1 MENVK
6 ELLKKEQQAKDILAN
21 IGREKEELAINKLAE
36 LKEILAALDCSHLLE
51 AKTIERIV
59 EKAIIKK
66 GKVVEVVKEN
76 NPVNI
81 TINKGKIVQGPVQ
94 VVQDMTEIEK
104 HLDTITEQGKEIEKL
119 KKTIATMQ
127 RNAAVKEE
135 QGSDNLNI
143 LRQAITSKDKYIVEL
158 ESKLADKAYQAA
170 NDGYVVDGAEVS
182 LAVVN
187 ELSDEIERLR
197 EKLAE
202 KEAAEIT
209 ETTNVFNEEDYMAF
223 LASQEESIMSEINAY
238 EQIIEEPKKE
248 IVEVKEEN
256 KDTDK
261 PQFVTVS
268 NAKVGKNPN
277 AKLYQTEKCYL
288 IASPTTDE
296 ITWLS
301 NEELSDAYKIAVEN
315 MLVAEHK
322 FLTNR
327 TKLSPVKINR
337 NNGYMARS
345 SAMKGITEFSM
356 EDVLVGY
363 VKIDNK
369 FYLYSYCPKY
379 ARPNVDSLEAII
391 AKQNKTMPN
400 MSIVTKVTAVVID
413 MYKEYKALIDA
424 TKKEAERVAEEN
436 AKSFNEKQEARKAQR
451 EDDEALIAAAG
462 LLDKVKKDKK
472 KVVSTA
478 SFSSSSM
485 LDDIEAELF

>member
-1 MENVK
+1 MKNVN

-21 IGREKEELAINKLAE
+21 IGREKEELAINKLTE

-51 AKTIERIV
+51 AETMERIV

-81 TINKGKIVQGPVQ
+81 IINKGKIVQGPVQ

-104 HLDTITEQGKEIEKL
+104 HLNTIAEQGK
-119 KKTIATMQ
+119 
-127 RNAAVKEE
+127 
-135 QGSDNLNI
+135 
-143 LRQAITSKDKYIVEL
+143 
-158 ESKLADKAYQAA
+158 
-170 NDGYVVDGAEVS
+170 
-182 LAVVN
+182 
-187 ELSDEIERLR
+187 EIERLR

-202 KEAAEIT
+202 KEAAKIT
-209 ETTNVFNEEDYMAF
+209 ETTNVFNEDDYMEF
-223 LASQEESIMSEINAY
+223 LASQEESIMSELKHY
-238 EQIIEEPKKE
+238 EQQQPIVKEQVKK
-248 IVEVKEEN
+248 EVKEEKKTEKGEKKN
-256 KDTDK
+256 IDA
-261 PQFVTVS
+261 PQFVEVS
-268 NAKVGKNPN
+268 NSKVGKNPN

-315 MLVAEHK
+315 MLVTEHK

-436 AKSFNEKQEARKAQR
+436 AKSFNEKQETRRAQR
-451 EDDEALIAAAG
+451 EADEALIAAAG
-462 LLDKVKKDKK
+462 LLDKVKKDEK

>member
-1 MENVK
+1 MKNVNA
-6 ELLKKEQQAKDILAN
+6 LLKKEQQAKDILAN
-21 IGREKEELAINKLAE
+21 IGREKEELAINKLTE

-51 AKTIERIV
+51 AETIERIV

-104 HLDTITEQGKEIEKL
+104 HLNTIAEQGK
-119 KKTIATMQ
+119 
-127 RNAAVKEE
+127 
-135 QGSDNLNI
+135 
-143 LRQAITSKDKYIVEL
+143 
-158 ESKLADKAYQAA
+158 
-170 NDGYVVDGAEVS
+170 
-182 LAVVN
+182 
-187 ELSDEIERLR
+187 EIERLR

-202 KEAAEIT
+202 KEAAKIT
-209 ETTNVFNEEDYMAF
+209 ETTNVFNEDDYMEF
-223 LASQEESIMSEINAY
+223 LASQEESIMSELKHY
-238 EQIIEEPKKE
+238 EQQQPIVKEQVKK
-248 IVEVKEEN
+248 EVKEEKKTEKGEKKN
-256 KDTDK
+256 IDA
-261 PQFVTVS
+261 PQFVEVS
-268 NAKVGKNPN
+268 NSKVGKNPN

-315 MLVAEHK
+315 MLVTEHK

-436 AKSFNEKQEARKAQR
+436 AKSFNEKQETRRAQR
-451 EDDEALIAAAG
+451 EADEALIAAAG
-462 LLDKVKKDKK
+462 LLDKVKKDEK

>member
-1 MENVK
+1 MKNVNA
-6 ELLKKEQQAKDILAN
+6 LLKKEQQAKDILAN
-21 IGREKEELAINKLAE
+21 IGREKEDLAINKLTE

-51 AKTIERIV
+51 AETIERIV
-59 EKAIIKK
+59 EKTIIKK

-104 HLDTITEQGKEIEKL
+104 HLNTIAEQGK
-119 KKTIATMQ
+119 
-127 RNAAVKEE
+127 
-135 QGSDNLNI
+135 
-143 LRQAITSKDKYIVEL
+143 
-158 ESKLADKAYQAA
+158 
-170 NDGYVVDGAEVS
+170 
-182 LAVVN
+182 
-187 ELSDEIERLR
+187 EIERLR

-202 KEAAEIT
+202 KEAAKIT
-209 ETTNVFNEEDYMAF
+209 ETTNVFNEDDYMEF
-223 LASQEESIMSEINAY
+223 LASQEESIMSELKHY
-238 EQIIEEPKKE
+238 EQQQPIVKEQVKK
-248 IVEVKEEN
+248 EVKEEKKTEKEEKKN
-256 KDTDK
+256 IDA
-261 PQFVTVS
+261 PQFVKVS
-268 NAKVGKNPN
+268 NSKVGKNPN

-301 NEELSDAYKIAVEN
+301 HEKLSDEYKIAVEN
-315 MLVAEHK
+315 VLVNEHK

-327 TKLSPVKINR
+327 TKLSPIKINR
-337 NNGYMARS
+337 DNAYMARS
-345 SAMKGITEFSM
+345 SAIKGVTEFSM

-363 VKIDNK
+363 VKLNGK
-369 FYLYSYCPKY
+369 FYLYSYSPKF
-379 ARPNVDSLEAII
+379 ARPSVDSLDAII
-391 AKQNKTMPN
+391 AKKSKTMPS
-400 MSIVTKVTAVVID
+400 MSIVTKVTAEVID
-413 MYKEYKALIDA
+413 MYKEYKALLDVN
-424 TKKEAERVAEEN
+424 KKEADKKAEES
-436 AKSFNEKQEARKAQR
+436 AKLFNEKVEARKAQR

>member
-1 MENVK
+1 MKNVN

-104 HLDTITEQGKEIEKL
+104 HLDTIAEQKKEIEKL

-127 RNAAVKEE
+127 RNAAKKEISNPSE
-135 QGSDNLNI
+135 
-143 LRQAITSKDKYIVEL
+143 
-158 ESKLADKAYQAA
+158 
-170 NDGYVVDGAEVS
+170 
-182 LAVVN
+182 
-187 ELSDEIERLR
+187 
-197 EKLAE
+197 
-202 KEAAEIT
+202 
-209 ETTNVFNEEDYMAF
+209 EEDYMAF

-238 EQIIEEPKKE
+238 EQIIEEPKEK

-301 NEELSDAYKIAVEN
+301 HEKLSDEYKIAIEN
-315 MLVAEHK
+315 VLVNEHK

-327 TKLSPVKINR
+327 TKLSPIKINR
-337 NNGYMARS
+337 DNGYMARS

-413 MYKEYKALIDA
+413 MYKEYKALIDT

-436 AKSFNEKQEARKAQR
+436 AKSFNEKQEARRAQR
-451 EDDEALIAAAG
+451 EADEALIAAAG
-462 LLDKVKKDKK
+462 LLDKVKKDEK

>member
-21 IGREKEELAINKLAE
+21 IGREKEELAINKLTE

-51 AKTIERIV
+51 AETIERIV

-104 HLDTITEQGKEIEKL
+104 HLNTIAEQGK
-119 KKTIATMQ
+119 
-127 RNAAVKEE
+127 
-135 QGSDNLNI
+135 
-143 LRQAITSKDKYIVEL
+143 
-158 ESKLADKAYQAA
+158 
-170 NDGYVVDGAEVS
+170 
-182 LAVVN
+182 
-187 ELSDEIERLR
+187 EIERLR

-202 KEAAEIT
+202 KEAAKIT
-209 ETTNVFNEEDYMAF
+209 ETTNVFNEDDYMEF
-223 LASQEESIMSEINAY
+223 LASQEESIMSELKHY
-238 EQIIEEPKKE
+238 EQQQPIVKEQVKK
-248 IVEVKEEN
+248 EVKEEKKTEKGEKKN
-256 KDTDK
+256 IDA
-261 PQFVTVS
+261 PQFVEVS
-268 NAKVGKNPN
+268 NSKVGKNPN

-315 MLVAEHK
+315 MLVTEHK

-436 AKSFNEKQEARKAQR
+436 AKSFNEKQETRRAQR
-451 EDDEALIAAAG
+451 EADEALIAAAG
-462 LLDKVKKDKK
+462 LLDKVKKDEK

>member
-21 IGREKEELAINKLAE
+21 IGREKEELAINKLTE

-51 AKTIERIV
+51 AETIERIV

-66 GKVVEVVKEN
+66 GKVVEVAKEN

-104 HLDTITEQGKEIEKL
+104 HLNTIAEQGK
-119 KKTIATMQ
+119 
-127 RNAAVKEE
+127 
-135 QGSDNLNI
+135 
-143 LRQAITSKDKYIVEL
+143 
-158 ESKLADKAYQAA
+158 
-170 NDGYVVDGAEVS
+170 
-182 LAVVN
+182 
-187 ELSDEIERLR
+187 EIERLR

-202 KEAAEIT
+202 KEAAKIT
-209 ETTNVFNEEDYMAF
+209 ETTNVFNEDDYMEF
-223 LASQEESIMSEINAY
+223 LASQEESIMSELKHY
-238 EQIIEEPKKE
+238 EQQQPIVKEQVKK
-248 IVEVKEEN
+248 EVKEEKKTEKGEKKN
-256 KDTDK
+256 IDA

-413 MYKEYKALIDA
+413 MYKEYKALVDA
-424 TKKEAERVAEEN
+424 AKKETERVAEEN
-436 AKSFNEKQEARKAQR
+436 AKSFNEKQEARRAQR
-451 EDDEALIAAAG
+451 ENDEALIAAAG
-462 LLDKVKKDKK
+462 LLDKVKKNKK
-472 KVVSTA
+472 KVVPTA

-485 LDDIEAELF
+485 LDDIEAKLF

>member
-21 IGREKEELAINKLAE
+21 IGREKEELAINKLTE

-51 AKTIERIV
+51 AETIERIV

-66 GKVVEVVKEN
+66 GKVVEVAKEN

-104 HLDTITEQGKEIEKL
+104 HLNTIAEQGK
-119 KKTIATMQ
+119 
-127 RNAAVKEE
+127 
-135 QGSDNLNI
+135 
-143 LRQAITSKDKYIVEL
+143 
-158 ESKLADKAYQAA
+158 
-170 NDGYVVDGAEVS
+170 
-182 LAVVN
+182 
-187 ELSDEIERLR
+187 EIERLR

-202 KEAAEIT
+202 KEAAKIT
-209 ETTNVFNEEDYMAF
+209 ETTNVFNEDDYMEF
-223 LASQEESIMSEINAY
+223 LASQEESIMSELKHY
-238 EQIIEEPKKE
+238 EQQQPIVKEQVKK
-248 IVEVKEEN
+248 EVKEEKKTEKGEKKN
-256 KDTDK
+256 IDA
-261 PQFVTVS
+261 PQFVEVS
-268 NAKVGKNPN
+268 NSKVGKNPN

-301 NEELSDAYKIAVEN
+301 HEKLSDEYKIAVEN
-315 MLVAEHK
+315 VLVNEHK

-327 TKLSPVKINR
+327 TKLSPIKINR
-337 NNGYMARS
+337 DNGYMARS

-413 MYKEYKALIDA
+413 MYKEYKALVDA
-424 TKKEAERVAEEN
+424 AKKETERVAEEN
-436 AKSFNEKQEARKAQR
+436 AKSFNEKQEARRAQR

-462 LLDKVKKDKK
+462 LLDKVKKNKK
-472 KVVSTA
+472 KVVPTA

-485 LDDIEAELF
+485 LDDIEAKLF

>member
-1 MENVK
+1 MKNVN

-21 IGREKEELAINKLAE
+21 IGREKEELAINKLTE

-51 AKTIERIV
+51 AETIERIV

-104 HLDTITEQGKEIEKL
+104 HLDTIAEQKKEIEKL

-127 RNAAVKEE
+127 RNAAKKEISNPSE
-135 QGSDNLNI
+135 
-143 LRQAITSKDKYIVEL
+143 
-158 ESKLADKAYQAA
+158 
-170 NDGYVVDGAEVS
+170 
-182 LAVVN
+182 
-187 ELSDEIERLR
+187 
-197 EKLAE
+197 
-202 KEAAEIT
+202 
-209 ETTNVFNEEDYMAF
+209 EEDYMAF

-238 EQIIEEPKKE
+238 EQIIEEPKEE

-301 NEELSDAYKIAVEN
+301 HEKLSDEYKIAVEN
-315 MLVAEHK
+315 VLVNEHK

-327 TKLSPVKINR
+327 TKLSPIKINR
-337 NNGYMARS
+337 DNAYMARS
-345 SAMKGITEFSM
+345 SAIKGVTEFSM

-363 VKIDNK
+363 VKLNGK
-369 FYLYSYCPKY
+369 FYLYSYSPKF
-379 ARPNVDSLEAII
+379 ARPSVDSLDAII
-391 AKQNKTMPN
+391 AKKSKTMPS
-400 MSIVTKVTAVVID
+400 MSIVTKVTAEVID
-413 MYKEYKALIDA
+413 MYKEYKALLDVN
-424 TKKEAERVAEEN
+424 KKEADKKAEES
-436 AKSFNEKQEARKAQR
+436 AKLFNEKVEARKAQR

-462 LLDKVKKDKK
+462 LLDKVKKDEK

>member
-1 MENVK
+1 MKNVNA
-6 ELLKKEQQAKDILAN
+6 LLKKEQQAKDILAN
-21 IGREKEELAINKLAE
+21 IGREKEDLAIKKLTE
-36 LKEILAALDCSHLLE
+36 LKEILAALDCSYLLE
-51 AKTIERIV
+51 TNTIEKVVEKEIEKIV
-59 EKAIIKK
+59 EKI
-66 GKVVEVVKEN
+66 VEVQV
-76 NPVNI
+76 P
-81 TINKGKIVQGPVQ
+81 GPIQ
-94 VVQDMTEIEK
+94 VVQDMTEIEQ
-104 HLDTITEQGKEIEKL
+104 HLDTIAAQKREIEEL
-119 KKTIATMQ
+119 KKTIAELQ
-127 RNAAVKEE
+127 AVKA
-135 QGSDNLNI
+135 Q
-143 LRQAITSKDKYIVEL
+143 
-158 ESKLADKAYQAA
+158 
-170 NDGYVVDGAEVS
+170 EV
-182 LAVVN
+182 
-187 ELSDEIERLR
+187 I
-197 EKLAE
+197 
-202 KEAAEIT
+202 
-209 ETTNVFNEEDYMAF
+209 ETTNTSDEDDYMAY
-223 LASQEESIMSEINAY
+223 LASQEESIMSELKHY
-238 EQIIEEPKKE
+238 EQQEPVVKEPVKK
-248 IVEVKEEN
+248 EVKEE
-256 KDTDK
+256 KKTDK
-261 PQFVTVS
+261 EEKKNIDAPQFVKVS
-268 NAKVGKNPN
+268 NSKVGKNPN

-462 LLDKVKKDKK
+462 LLDKVKNDKK

>member
-1 MENVK
+1 MKNVN

-21 IGREKEELAINKLAE
+21 IGREKEELAINKLTE

-51 AKTIERIV
+51 AETIERIV

-104 HLDTITEQGKEIEKL
+104 HLNTIAEQGK
-119 KKTIATMQ
+119 
-127 RNAAVKEE
+127 
-135 QGSDNLNI
+135 
-143 LRQAITSKDKYIVEL
+143 
-158 ESKLADKAYQAA
+158 
-170 NDGYVVDGAEVS
+170 
-182 LAVVN
+182 
-187 ELSDEIERLR
+187 EIERLR

-202 KEAAEIT
+202 KEAAKIT
-209 ETTNVFNEEDYMAF
+209 ETTNVFNEDDYMEF
-223 LASQEESIMSEINAY
+223 LASQEESIMSELKHY
-238 EQIIEEPKKE
+238 EQQQPIVKEQVKK
-248 IVEVKEEN
+248 EVKEEKKTEKGEKKN
-256 KDTDK
+256 IDA
-261 PQFVTVS
+261 PQFVEVS
-268 NAKVGKNPN
+268 NSKVGKNPN

-436 AKSFNEKQEARKAQR
+436 AKSFNEKQETRRAQR
-451 EDDEALIAAAG
+451 EADEALIAAAG
-462 LLDKVKKDKK
+462 LLDKVKKDEK

-485 LDDIEAELF
+485 LDDIEAKLF

>member
-1 MENVK
+1 MKNVN

-51 AKTIERIV
+51 AKTIERIL

-104 HLDTITEQGKEIEKL
+104 HLDTIAEQKKEIEKL

-127 RNAAVKEE
+127 RNAAKKEISNPSE
-135 QGSDNLNI
+135 
-143 LRQAITSKDKYIVEL
+143 
-158 ESKLADKAYQAA
+158 
-170 NDGYVVDGAEVS
+170 
-182 LAVVN
+182 
-187 ELSDEIERLR
+187 
-197 EKLAE
+197 
-202 KEAAEIT
+202 
-209 ETTNVFNEEDYMAF
+209 EEDYMEF
-223 LASQEESIMSEINAY
+223 LASQEESIMLELKHY
-238 EQIIEEPKKE
+238 EQQQPIVKEQVKK
-248 IVEVKEEN
+248 EVKEEKKTEKGEKKN
-256 KDTDK
+256 IDA
-261 PQFVTVS
+261 PQFVEVS
-268 NAKVGKNPN
+268 NSKVGKNPN

-301 NEELSDAYKIAVEN
+301 NEELSDEYKIAVEN
-315 MLVAEHK
+315 VLVNEHK

-327 TKLSPVKINR
+327 TKLSPIKINR
-337 NNGYMARS
+337 DNAYMARS

-363 VKIDNK
+363 VKLNGK

-379 ARPNVDSLEAII
+379 ARPSVDSLEAII
-391 AKQNKTMPN
+391 AKKSKTMPE
-400 MSIVTKVTAVVID
+400 MSIVTKVTAEVID
-413 MYKEYKALIDA
+413 MYKEYKALLDA
-424 TKKEAERVAEEN
+424 NKKEADKKAEES
-436 AKSFNEKQEARKAQR
+436 AKSFNEKVEARRAQR
-451 EDDEALIAAAG
+451 ETDEALIAKAG
-462 LLDKVKKDKK
+462 LLNKVKKNKK
-472 KVVSTA
+472 NLIPSPVDVLT
-478 SFSSSSM
+478 SSV
-485 LDDIEAELF
+485 LDDVEDELF

>member
-1 MENVK
+1 MKNVN

-21 IGREKEELAINKLAE
+21 IGREKEELAINKLTE

-51 AKTIERIV
+51 AETIERIV

-104 HLDTITEQGKEIEKL
+104 HLDTIAEQKKEIEKL

-127 RNAAVKEE
+127 RNAAKKEISNPSE
-135 QGSDNLNI
+135 
-143 LRQAITSKDKYIVEL
+143 
-158 ESKLADKAYQAA
+158 
-170 NDGYVVDGAEVS
+170 
-182 LAVVN
+182 
-187 ELSDEIERLR
+187 
-197 EKLAE
+197 
-202 KEAAEIT
+202 
-209 ETTNVFNEEDYMAF
+209 EEDYMAF

-238 EQIIEEPKKE
+238 EQIIEEPKEE

-315 MLVAEHK
+315 MLVTEHK

-413 MYKEYKALIDA
+413 MYKEYKALIDT

-436 AKSFNEKQEARKAQR
+436 AKSFNEKQETRRAQR
-451 EDDEALIAAAG
+451 EADEALIAAAG
-462 LLDKVKKDKK
+462 LLDKVKKDEK

>member
-21 IGREKEELAINKLAE
+21 IGREKEELAINKLTE

-51 AKTIERIV
+51 AETIERIV

-66 GKVVEVVKEN
+66 GKVVEVAKEN

-104 HLDTITEQGKEIEKL
+104 HLNTIAEQGK
-119 KKTIATMQ
+119 
-127 RNAAVKEE
+127 
-135 QGSDNLNI
+135 
-143 LRQAITSKDKYIVEL
+143 
-158 ESKLADKAYQAA
+158 
-170 NDGYVVDGAEVS
+170 
-182 LAVVN
+182 
-187 ELSDEIERLR
+187 EIERLR

-202 KEAAEIT
+202 KEAAKIT
-209 ETTNVFNEEDYMAF
+209 ETTNVFNEDDYMEF
-223 LASQEESIMSEINAY
+223 LASQEESIMSELKHY
-238 EQIIEEPKKE
+238 EQQQPVVKEQVKK
-248 IVEVKEEN
+248 EVKEEKKTEKGEKKN
-256 KDTDK
+256 IDA
-261 PQFVTVS
+261 PQFVEVS
-268 NAKVGKNPN
+268 NSKVGKNPN

-413 MYKEYKALIDA
+413 MYKEYKALVDA
-424 TKKEAERVAEEN
+424 AKKETERVAEEN
-436 AKSFNEKQEARKAQR
+436 AKSFNEKQEARRAQR

-462 LLDKVKKDKK
+462 LLDKVKKNKK
-472 KVVSTA
+472 KVVPTA

-485 LDDIEAELF
+485 LDDIEAKLF

>member
-1 MENVK
+1 MKNVN

-104 HLDTITEQGKEIEKL
+104 HLDTIAEQKKEIEKL

-127 RNAAVKEE
+127 RNAAKKEISNPSE
-135 QGSDNLNI
+135 
-143 LRQAITSKDKYIVEL
+143 
-158 ESKLADKAYQAA
+158 
-170 NDGYVVDGAEVS
+170 
-182 LAVVN
+182 
-187 ELSDEIERLR
+187 
-197 EKLAE
+197 
-202 KEAAEIT
+202 
-209 ETTNVFNEEDYMAF
+209 EEDYMAF

-238 EQIIEEPKKE
+238 EQIIEEPKEE

-413 MYKEYKALIDA
+413 MYKEYKALIDT

-436 AKSFNEKQEARKAQR
+436 AKSFNEKQETRRAQR
-451 EDDEALIAAAG
+451 EADEALIAAAG
-462 LLDKVKKDKK
+462 LLDKVKKDEK

>member
-1 MENVK
+1 MKNVK

-21 IGREKEELAINKLAE
+21 IGREKEELAINKLTE

-104 HLDTITEQGKEIEKL
+104 HLNTIAEQGK
-119 KKTIATMQ
+119 
-127 RNAAVKEE
+127 
-135 QGSDNLNI
+135 
-143 LRQAITSKDKYIVEL
+143 
-158 ESKLADKAYQAA
+158 
-170 NDGYVVDGAEVS
+170 
-182 LAVVN
+182 
-187 ELSDEIERLR
+187 EIERLR

-202 KEAAEIT
+202 KEAAKIT
-209 ETTNVFNEEDYMAF
+209 ETTNVFNEDDYMEF
-223 LASQEESIMSEINAY
+223 LASQEENIMSELKHY
-238 EQIIEEPKKE
+238 EQQQPIVKEQVKK
-248 IVEVKEEN
+248 EVKEEKKTEKGEKKN
-256 KDTDK
+256 IDA
-261 PQFVTVS
+261 PQFVEVS
-268 NAKVGKNPN
+268 NSKVGKNPN

-315 MLVAEHK
+315 MLVTEHK

-436 AKSFNEKQEARKAQR
+436 AKSFNEKQETRRAQR
-451 EDDEALIAAAG
+451 EADEALIAAAG
-462 LLDKVKKDKK
+462 LLDKVKKDEK

-485 LDDIEAELF
+485 LDDIEDELF

>member
-21 IGREKEELAINKLAE
+21 IGREKEELAINKLTE

-51 AKTIERIV
+51 AETIERIV

-66 GKVVEVVKEN
+66 GKVVEVAKEN

-104 HLDTITEQGKEIEKL
+104 HLNTIAEQGK
-119 KKTIATMQ
+119 
-127 RNAAVKEE
+127 
-135 QGSDNLNI
+135 
-143 LRQAITSKDKYIVEL
+143 
-158 ESKLADKAYQAA
+158 
-170 NDGYVVDGAEVS
+170 
-182 LAVVN
+182 
-187 ELSDEIERLR
+187 EIERLR

-202 KEAAEIT
+202 KEAAKIT
-209 ETTNVFNEEDYMAF
+209 ETTNVFNEDDYMEF
-223 LASQEESIMSEINAY
+223 LASQEESIMSELKHY
-238 EQIIEEPKKE
+238 EQQQPIVKEQVKK
-248 IVEVKEEN
+248 EVKEEKKTEKGEKKN
-256 KDTDK
+256 IDA
-261 PQFVTVS
+261 PQFVEVS
-268 NAKVGKNPN
+268 NSKVGKNPN

-345 SAMKGITEFSM
+345 SAMK
-356 EDVLVGY
+356 V
-363 VKIDNK
+363 
-369 FYLYSYCPKY
+369 
-379 ARPNVDSLEAII
+379 
-391 AKQNKTMPN
+391 
-400 MSIVTKVTAVVID
+400 
-413 MYKEYKALIDA
+413 
-424 TKKEAERVAEEN
+424 
-436 AKSFNEKQEARKAQR
+436 
-451 EDDEALIAAAG
+451 
-462 LLDKVKKDKK
+462 
-472 KVVSTA
+472 
-478 SFSSSSM
+478 
-485 LDDIEAELF
+485 

>member
-1 MENVK
+1 MKNVN

-104 HLDTITEQGKEIEKL
+104 HLDTIAEQKKEIEKL

-127 RNAAVKEE
+127 RNAAKKEISNPSE
-135 QGSDNLNI
+135 
-143 LRQAITSKDKYIVEL
+143 
-158 ESKLADKAYQAA
+158 
-170 NDGYVVDGAEVS
+170 
-182 LAVVN
+182 
-187 ELSDEIERLR
+187 
-197 EKLAE
+197 
-202 KEAAEIT
+202 
-209 ETTNVFNEEDYMAF
+209 EEDYMEF
-223 LASQEESIMSEINAY
+223 LASQEESIMLELKHY
-238 EQIIEEPKKE
+238 EQQQPIVKEQVKK
-248 IVEVKEEN
+248 EVKEEKKTEKGEKKN
-256 KDTDK
+256 IDA
-261 PQFVTVS
+261 PQFVEVS
-268 NAKVGKNPN
+268 NSKVGKNPN

-315 MLVAEHK
+315 MLVTEHK

-345 SAMKGITEFSM
+345 SAMKGVTEFSM

-363 VKIDNK
+363 VKLNGK
-369 FYLYSYCPKY
+369 FYLYSYSPKF
-379 ARPNVDSLEAII
+379 ARPSVDSLDAII
-391 AKQNKTMPN
+391 AKKSKTMPS
-400 MSIVTKVTAVVID
+400 MSIVTKVTAEVID
-413 MYKEYKALIDA
+413 MYKEYKALLDVN
-424 TKKEAERVAEEN
+424 KKEADKKAEES
-436 AKSFNEKQEARKAQR
+436 AKLFNEKVEARKAQR

>member
-1 MENVK
+1 
-6 ELLKKEQQAKDILAN
+6 
-21 IGREKEELAINKLAE
+21 
-36 LKEILAALDCSHLLE
+36 
-51 AKTIERIV
+51 
-59 EKAIIKK
+59 
-66 GKVVEVVKEN
+66 
-76 NPVNI
+76 
-81 TINKGKIVQGPVQ
+81 
-94 VVQDMTEIEK
+94 
-104 HLDTITEQGKEIEKL
+104 
-119 KKTIATMQ
+119 
-127 RNAAVKEE
+127 
-135 QGSDNLNI
+135 
-143 LRQAITSKDKYIVEL
+143 
-158 ESKLADKAYQAA
+158 
-170 NDGYVVDGAEVS
+170 
-182 LAVVN
+182 
-187 ELSDEIERLR
+187 
-197 EKLAE
+197 
-202 KEAAEIT
+202 
-209 ETTNVFNEEDYMAF
+209 
-223 LASQEESIMSEINAY
+223 MSN
-238 EQIIEEPKKE
+238 
-248 IVEVKEEN
+248 
-256 KDTDK
+256 
-261 PQFVTVS
+261 S
-268 NAKVGKNPN
+268 KVGKNPN

-413 MYKEYKALIDA
+413 MYKEYKALVDA
-424 TKKEAERVAEEN
+424 AKKETERVAEEN
-436 AKSFNEKQEARKAQR
+436 AKSFNEKQEARRAQR

-462 LLDKVKKDKK
+462 LLDKVKKNKK
-472 KVVSTA
+472 KVVPTA

-485 LDDIEAELF
+485 LDDIEAKLF

>member
-1 MENVK
+1 MKNVN

-21 IGREKEELAINKLAE
+21 IGREKEELAINKLTE

-51 AKTIERIV
+51 AETIERIV

-104 HLDTITEQGKEIEKL
+104 HLNTIAEQGK
-119 KKTIATMQ
+119 
-127 RNAAVKEE
+127 
-135 QGSDNLNI
+135 
-143 LRQAITSKDKYIVEL
+143 
-158 ESKLADKAYQAA
+158 
-170 NDGYVVDGAEVS
+170 
-182 LAVVN
+182 
-187 ELSDEIERLR
+187 EIERLR

-202 KEAAEIT
+202 KEAAKIT
-209 ETTNVFNEEDYMAF
+209 ETTNVFNEDDYMEF
-223 LASQEESIMSEINAY
+223 LASQEESIMSELKHY
-238 EQIIEEPKKE
+238 EQQQPIVKEQVKK
-248 IVEVKEEN
+248 EVKEEKKTEKGEKKN
-256 KDTDK
+256 IDA
-261 PQFVTVS
+261 PQFVEVS
-268 NAKVGKNPN
+268 NSKVGKNPN

-413 MYKEYKALIDA
+413 MYKEYKALIDT

-436 AKSFNEKQEARKAQR
+436 AKSFNEKQETRRAQR
-451 EDDEALIAAAG
+451 EADEALIAAAG
-462 LLDKVKKDKK
+462 LLDKVKKDEK

>member
-1 MENVK
+1 MKNVN

-104 HLDTITEQGKEIEKL
+104 HLDTIAEQKKEIEKL

-127 RNAAVKEE
+127 RNAAKKEISNPSE
-135 QGSDNLNI
+135 
-143 LRQAITSKDKYIVEL
+143 
-158 ESKLADKAYQAA
+158 
-170 NDGYVVDGAEVS
+170 
-182 LAVVN
+182 
-187 ELSDEIERLR
+187 
-197 EKLAE
+197 
-202 KEAAEIT
+202 
-209 ETTNVFNEEDYMAF
+209 EEDYMAF

-238 EQIIEEPKKE
+238 EQIIEEPKEE

-356 EDVLVGY
+356 KDVLVGY

-413 MYKEYKALIDA
+413 MYKEYKALIDT

-436 AKSFNEKQEARKAQR
+436 AKSFNEKQETRRAQR
-451 EDDEALIAAAG
+451 EADEALIAAAG
-462 LLDKVKKDKK
+462 LLDKVKKDEK

>member
-21 IGREKEELAINKLAE
+21 IGREKEELAINKLTE

-51 AKTIERIV
+51 AETIERIV

-104 HLDTITEQGKEIEKL
+104 HLDTIAEQKKEIEKL

-127 RNAAVKEE
+127 RNAAKKEISNPSE
-135 QGSDNLNI
+135 
-143 LRQAITSKDKYIVEL
+143 
-158 ESKLADKAYQAA
+158 
-170 NDGYVVDGAEVS
+170 
-182 LAVVN
+182 
-187 ELSDEIERLR
+187 
-197 EKLAE
+197 
-202 KEAAEIT
+202 
-209 ETTNVFNEEDYMAF
+209 EEDYMAF

-238 EQIIEEPKKE
+238 EQIIEEPKEE

-413 MYKEYKALIDA
+413 MYKEYKALVDA
-424 TKKEAERVAEEN
+424 AKKETERVAEEN
-436 AKSFNEKQEARKAQR
+436 AKSFNEKQEARRAQR

-462 LLDKVKKDKK
+462 LLDKVKKNKK
-472 KVVSTA
+472 KVVPTA

-485 LDDIEAELF
+485 LDDIEAKLF

>member
-1 MENVK
+1 MKNVK

-21 IGREKEELAINKLAE
+21 IGREKEELAINKLTE
-36 LKEILAALDCSHLLE
+36 LKEILAALDCSYLLE
-51 AKTIERIV
+51 TNTIEKIV
-59 EKAIIKK
+59 EKEIEKIVE
-66 GKVVEVVKEN
+66 KVVEVEVVKE
-76 NPVNI
+76 VVVE
-81 TINKGKIVQGPVQ
+81 KIVEVEVPGPVQ

-104 HLDTITEQGKEIEKL
+104 HLDTIAKQKKEIEML
-119 KKTIATMQ
+119 
-127 RNAAVKEE
+127 RKE
-135 QGSDNLNI
+135 
-143 LRQAITSKDKYIVEL
+143 
-158 ESKLADKAYQAA
+158 
-170 NDGYVVDGAEVS
+170 
-182 LAVVN
+182 
-187 ELSDEIERLR
+187 
-197 EKLAE
+197 LAE
-202 KEAAEIT
+202 KEAQLEEKKINEKVSNVLSNRTKKERKSAIDMINEAPDVDDIGIEI
-209 ETTNVFNEEDYMAF
+209 EIPESINPSEEEDYMAF
-223 LASQEESIMSEINAY
+223 LTSQEESIMSEINAY
-238 EQIIEEPKKE
+238 EQIIEEPKEE

-345 SAMKGITEFSM
+345 SAIKGITEFSM

-424 TKKEAERVAEEN
+424 TKKETEKVAEEN

-451 EDDEALIAAAG
+451 EGDEALIAAAG
-462 LLDKVKKDKK
+462 LLDKVKKNKK
-472 KVVSTA
+472 KVVPTV
-478 SFSSSSM
+478 SFSSSSI
-485 LDDIEAELF
+485 LDDIEAQLF

>member
-1 MENVK
+1 MKNVN

-21 IGREKEELAINKLAE
+21 IGREKEELAINKLTE

-51 AKTIERIV
+51 AETIERIV

-104 HLDTITEQGKEIEKL
+104 HLNTIAEQKKEIEKL

-127 RNAAVKEE
+127 RNAAKKEISNPSE
-135 QGSDNLNI
+135 
-143 LRQAITSKDKYIVEL
+143 
-158 ESKLADKAYQAA
+158 
-170 NDGYVVDGAEVS
+170 
-182 LAVVN
+182 
-187 ELSDEIERLR
+187 
-197 EKLAE
+197 
-202 KEAAEIT
+202 
-209 ETTNVFNEEDYMAF
+209 EEDYMAF

-238 EQIIEEPKKE
+238 EQIIEEPKEE

-413 MYKEYKALIDA
+413 MYKEYKALIDT

-436 AKSFNEKQEARKAQR
+436 AKSFNEKQETRRAQR
-451 EDDEALIAAAG
+451 EADEALIAAAG
-462 LLDKVKKDKK
+462 LLDKVKKDEK

>member
-1 MENVK
+1 MKNVK

-21 IGREKEELAINKLAE
+21 IGREKEELAINKLTE

-51 AKTIERIV
+51 AETIERIV

-81 TINKGKIVQGPVQ
+81 TINKGKIVQGLVQ

-104 HLDTITEQGKEIEKL
+104 HLDTIAEQKKEIEKL

-127 RNAAVKEE
+127 RNAAKKEISNPSE
-135 QGSDNLNI
+135 
-143 LRQAITSKDKYIVEL
+143 
-158 ESKLADKAYQAA
+158 
-170 NDGYVVDGAEVS
+170 
-182 LAVVN
+182 
-187 ELSDEIERLR
+187 
-197 EKLAE
+197 
-202 KEAAEIT
+202 
-209 ETTNVFNEEDYMAF
+209 EEDYMAF

-238 EQIIEEPKKE
+238 EQIIEEPKEE

-436 AKSFNEKQEARKAQR
+436 AKSFNEKQEARRAQR
-451 EDDEALIAAAG
+451 EADEALIAAAG
-462 LLDKVKKDKK
+462 LLDKVKKDEK

>member
-21 IGREKEELAINKLAE
+21 IGREKEELAINKLTE

-51 AKTIERIV
+51 AETIERIV

-66 GKVVEVVKEN
+66 GKVVEVAKEN

-104 HLDTITEQGKEIEKL
+104 HLNTIAEQGK
-119 KKTIATMQ
+119 
-127 RNAAVKEE
+127 
-135 QGSDNLNI
+135 
-143 LRQAITSKDKYIVEL
+143 
-158 ESKLADKAYQAA
+158 
-170 NDGYVVDGAEVS
+170 
-182 LAVVN
+182 
-187 ELSDEIERLR
+187 EIERLR

-202 KEAAEIT
+202 KEAAKIT
-209 ETTNVFNEEDYMAF
+209 ETTNVFNEDDYMEF
-223 LASQEESIMSEINAY
+223 LASQEESIMSELKHY
-238 EQIIEEPKKE
+238 EQQQPIVKEQVKK
-248 IVEVKEEN
+248 EVKEEKKTEKEEKKN
-256 KDTDK
+256 IDA
-261 PQFVTVS
+261 PQFVEVS
-268 NAKVGKNPN
+268 NSKVGKNPN

-413 MYKEYKALIDA
+413 MYKEYKALVDA
-424 TKKEAERVAEEN
+424 AKKETERVAEEN
-436 AKSFNEKQEARKAQR
+436 AKSFNEKQEARRAQR

-462 LLDKVKKDKK
+462 LLDKVKKNKK
-472 KVVSTA
+472 KVVPTA

-485 LDDIEAELF
+485 LDDIEAKLF

>member
-1 MENVK
+1 MKNVNA
-6 ELLKKEQQAKDILAN
+6 LLKKEQQAKDILAN
-21 IGREKEELAINKLAE
+21 IGREKEELAINKLTE

-51 AKTIERIV
+51 AETIERIV

-104 HLDTITEQGKEIEKL
+104 HLNTIAEQGK
-119 KKTIATMQ
+119 
-127 RNAAVKEE
+127 
-135 QGSDNLNI
+135 
-143 LRQAITSKDKYIVEL
+143 
-158 ESKLADKAYQAA
+158 
-170 NDGYVVDGAEVS
+170 
-182 LAVVN
+182 
-187 ELSDEIERLR
+187 EIERLR

-202 KEAAEIT
+202 KEAAKIT
-209 ETTNVFNEEDYMAF
+209 ETTNVFNEDDYMEF
-223 LASQEESIMSEINAY
+223 LASQEESIMSELKHY
-238 EQIIEEPKKE
+238 EQQQPIVKEQVKK
-248 IVEVKEEN
+248 EVKEEKKTEKGEKKN
-256 KDTDK
+256 IDA
-261 PQFVTVS
+261 PQFVEVS
-268 NAKVGKNPN
+268 NSKVGKNPN

-315 MLVAEHK
+315 MLVTEHK

-337 NNGYMARS
+337 NNAYMARS
-345 SAMKGITEFSM
+345 SAIKGVTEFSM

-363 VKIDNK
+363 VKLNGK
-369 FYLYSYCPKY
+369 FYLYSYSPKF
-379 ARPNVDSLEAII
+379 ARPSVDSLDAII
-391 AKQNKTMPN
+391 AKKSKTMPS
-400 MSIVTKVTAVVID
+400 MSIVTKVTAEVID
-413 MYKEYKALIDA
+413 MYKEYKALLDVN
-424 TKKEAERVAEEN
+424 KKEADKKAEES
-436 AKSFNEKQEARKAQR
+436 AKLFNEKVEARKAQR

-462 LLDKVKKDKK
+462 LLDKVKKDEK